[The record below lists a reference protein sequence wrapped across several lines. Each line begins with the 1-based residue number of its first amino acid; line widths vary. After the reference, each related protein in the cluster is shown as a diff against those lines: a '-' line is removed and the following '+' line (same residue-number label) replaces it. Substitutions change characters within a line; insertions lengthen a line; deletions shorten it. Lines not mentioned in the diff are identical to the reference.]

1 MALYEPIKGHEVDE
15 EHGMPDSVII
25 NNSMNDQDVEM
36 AVRISKLR
44 SSAPPNGAVSVA
56 TAYTHPPEPTS
67 LPASKLRHHQQR
79 LVSLDVF
86 RGLTVV
92 VMSLLPPPS
101 PYLSAPFVS
110 FHYPSVV
117 HSCPPSSGFNSINK
131 LLAANMTPC

>member
-1 MALYEPIKGHEVDE
+1 MALYEPIKGHEDDE

-92 VMSLLPPPS
+92 VMSLLPPS
-101 PYLSAPFVS
+101 LSLSFGSFRFVS

-117 HSCPPSSGFNSINK
+117 PLLWFNSINK
-131 LLAANMTPC
+131 LLAANMTPLF

>member
-15 EHGMPDSVII
+15 EHGMPDSVIV

-56 TAYTHPPEPTS
+56 TAYTHPPEPAS

-101 PYLSAPFVS
+101 PYLSGCFVIQA
-110 FHYPSVV
+110 
-117 HSCPPSSGFNSINK
+117 SCPSLVLTNF
-131 LLAANMTPC
+131 